1 VPGPREP
8 ETIGIVRRTVLIVD
22 DDAPFRR
29 AAREL
34 LTLEG
39 YEVVGEAEDGESG
52 VAAAVALDPAI
63 VLLDVQL
70 PDIDGFEV
78 ARRLQAAGHAGV
90 TVLVSGR
97 SGSYRRRAAESPV
110 AGFLLKGD
118 LTGGALAGLVG

>member
-1 VPGPREP
+1 M
-8 ETIGIVRRTVLIVD
+8 RRTVLIVD

-52 VAAAVALDPAI
+52 VAAAARLAPAI

-78 ARRLQAAGHAGV
+78 ARRLHAGGHAGV

>member
-1 VPGPREP
+1 M
-8 ETIGIVRRTVLIVD
+8 RRTVLIVD

-39 YEVVGEAEDGESG
+39 YEVVGEAEDGESA
-52 VAAAVALDPAI
+52 VAAAARLGPAI

-70 PDIDGFEV
+70 PDI
-78 ARRLQAAGHAGV
+78 AGV

-97 SGSYRRRAAESPV
+97 TGNYRRRAAESPV

>member
-1 VPGPREP
+1 M
-8 ETIGIVRRTVLIVD
+8 RRTVLIVD

-52 VAAAVALDPAI
+52 VAAAARLGPAI

-70 PDIDGFEV
+70 PDIACMPRGTRGAPCSCRDAAATIAAAPPR
-78 ARRLQAAGHAGV
+78 AR
-90 TVLVSGR
+90 S
-97 SGSYRRRAAESPV
+97 RASSSRA
-110 AGFLLKGD
+110 
-118 LTGGALAGLVG
+118 T

>member
-1 VPGPREP
+1 
-8 ETIGIVRRTVLIVD
+8 VRRTVLIVD

-39 YEVVGEAEDGESG
+39 YDVVGEAEDGESG
-52 VAAAVALDPAI
+52 VAAAARLEPAI

-78 ARRLQAAGHAGV
+78 ARRLDDAGHAGI

-97 SGSYRRRAAESPV
+97 TGNYRRRAAESPV

-118 LTGGALAGLVG
+118 LTGRALAGLVG

>member
-1 VPGPREP
+1 M
-8 ETIGIVRRTVLIVD
+8 RRTVLIVD

-34 LTLEG
+34 LALEG
-39 YEVVGEAEDGESG
+39 YDVVGEAEDGESG
-52 VAAAVALDPAI
+52 VAAAARLEPAI

-78 ARRLQAAGHAGV
+78 ARRLDDAGHAGI

-97 SGSYRRRAAESPV
+97 TGNYRRRAAESPV